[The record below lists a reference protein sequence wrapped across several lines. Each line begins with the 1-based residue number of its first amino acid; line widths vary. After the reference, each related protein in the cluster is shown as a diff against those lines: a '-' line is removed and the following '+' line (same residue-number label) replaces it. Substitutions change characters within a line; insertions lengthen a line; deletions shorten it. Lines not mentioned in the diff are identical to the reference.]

1 MDCLQLCDKGTLVS
15 LCDFL
20 PCLPQLTGHTH
31 SPPLL
36 CPHSGQQHLYL
47 LWAYPDRMDTALGEA
62 LCPPNFHVVLY
73 EVLSKCMLTV
83 TLVSSLRLPVSIS
96 FFCVWIHLCFY
107 DPSLGSAG
115 THQSGWWQALGRN
128 VRAQSAWPSF
138 RCWDHIGV

>member
-83 TLVSSLRLPVSIS
+83 TRELFEVASEHQ
-96 FFCVWIHLCFY
+96 FFLCLNSPMF
-107 DPSLGSAG
+107 L
-115 THQSGWWQALGRN
+115 
-128 VRAQSAWPSF
+128 
-138 RCWDHIGV
+138 